1 MLMMWLECPA
11 RTELQLL
18 DMRDRFFNSDR
29 RVVAILLPGA
39 SGGVE
44 HGQKLGCKAD
54 SYGVTA
60 AAFIDSVVM

>member
-1 MLMMWLECPA
+1 MLMWLDCPA

-39 SGGVE
+39 TGGVE
-44 HGQKLGCKAD
+44 HGHNLGCKAD
-54 SYGVTA
+54 SCGVTA
-60 AAFIDSVVM
+60 AAFIDSEMM